1 MLGKGEIAL
10 PLDLDQAFSNQTLDP
25 LGHRR
30 GSEPQPFADARLKD
44 ALPLFSEL
52 VDRLEVLLGCL
63 IEPAQVGRGWC
74 HARIVSSTGMA
85 AAKTSSR
92 PKLLI
97 LDGHSLAFR
106 AFYALPEDLQ
116 TTDGTFTNAVYG
128 FTSMLIKL
136 LQEQRP
142 DYIACCFDMGAPLQ
156 RTAEFADYKATR
168 TEAPETFSPQL
179 PLIREV
185 LRVMK
190 IPIYELAG
198 HEADDIIA
206 YLAKC
211 SASEGVDVKVVTGDR
226 DFFQI
231 VNKDIKVLYNRR
243 GITDIVEMDAK
254 AVEERYGIPPKKY
267 VDLKAL
273 EGDPSDNLPG
283 VPGVGTKTAAKLI
296 QRYGSAEE
304 VVAHAEEQT
313 PKLAENLAAHAEQ
326 VTINK
331 KLSTLAEVPLEDVGL
346 EDLKMGAW
354 DLDELG
360 ELFKSL
366 EFRTLLERLLSDLP
380 EAAEGEGTPFE
391 LDLKVVADATDL
403 AALADDLRRAGEFA
417 IDVVPASARGAP
429 RSIGLSWGQGFVAY
443 VPVGAGGLTGDE
455 LRAGMGA
462 LLEDQGVSKLAHGA
476 RKVILSL
483 AAAGIELDGLRLD
496 TQVGAYL
503 LDPAAPGYPIDEL
516 ARKYTGRELKSAA
529 PVEREEEAQ
538 AALDLAVGGPDEGEV
553 EDASLR
559 ALAVAEIAA
568 VVEPELERLG
578 MADLYRTIEH
588 PTVDVLTR
596 MERVGVKIDLDYLGE
611 MARDLDKRIAEL
623 ETECYDLAGERINLG
638 SPQQLRILLYDKLG
652 LKTTRR
658 TKTGLS
664 TDARALQQLV
674 DQHPFVPKLLE
685 YRELSKLKN
694 TYVDAL
700 PPLVDPDDGRV
711 HTTYD
716 QTAAATG
723 RLSSTNPNL
732 QNIPVRTDLGKQI
745 RRAFIAEDGHVLLS
759 VDYSQIELRVMAH
772 LSEDPILLEVFENHE
787 DIHTA
792 TAARIFDIS
801 PDALKTRHRSV
812 AKMVNYGLSYGMMAP
827 GLAERLNVPVSEAQD
842 IIDAY
847 FEQFSGVSEFLNEI
861 VTRAYADGFTTT
873 MFGRRRYLAELGSGN
888 PRVRAIGERQALNAP
903 IQGSAA
909 DIMKLAMINVAG
921 ALEREGLA
929 SQMILTVHDELVF
942 EVPHDEQDAAA
953 ELVRREMT
961 GVCEMKVPLEVD
973 LSSGVTW
980 ADAKS

>member
-1 MLGKGEIAL
+1 MPPTK
-10 PLDLDQAFSNQTLDP
+10 
-25 LGHRR
+25 
-30 GSEPQPFADARLKD
+30 
-44 ALPLFSEL
+44 
-52 VDRLEVLLGCL
+52 
-63 IEPAQVGRGWC
+63 
-74 HARIVSSTGMA
+74 STA
-85 AAKTSSR
+85 R

-116 TTDGTFTNAVYG
+116 TTDGTYTNAVYG

-136 LQEQRP
+136 LQEERP
-142 DYIACCFDMGAPLQ
+142 DYISCCFDMGAPLQ
-156 RTAEFADYKATR
+156 RTEEFADYKATR

-185 LRVMK
+185 LRVMQ
-190 IPIYELAG
+190 IPVYELAG

-211 SASEGVDVKVVTGDR
+211 SASEGVDVRIVTGDR
-226 DFFQI
+226 DFFQL
-231 VNKDIKVLYNRR
+231 VNDDIKVLYNRR
-243 GITDIVEMDAK
+243 GISDIVEMDAK
-254 AVEERYGIPPKKY
+254 AVEERYGVPPDKY

-296 QRYGSAEE
+296 QKYGSAEE
-304 VVAHAEEQT
+304 VVAHAGEQT
-313 PKLAENLAAHAEQ
+313 PKLAQNLAEHGDQ
-326 VTINK
+326 VGINK
-331 KLSTLAEVPLEDVGL
+331 KLSTLVEVPLEEVGL
-346 EDLKMGAW
+346 EDLTMGKW

-391 LDLKVVADATDL
+391 LDLRVVTSAREL
-403 AALADDLRRAGEFA
+403 ASLVDDLRRAGEFA
-417 IDVVPASARGAP
+417 FDVVAVSERGAP
-429 RSIGLSWGQGFVAY
+429 RSLSFSWGQGAVAHL
-443 VPVGAGGLTGDE
+443 VVGAGGLTHEE
-455 LRAGMGA
+455 LRSAIAA
-462 LLEDQGVSKLAHGA
+462 LLQDAGVTKLAHGA
-476 RKVILSL
+476 RAAILAL
-483 AAAGIELDGLRLD
+483 AAVGIDLDGLRLD
-496 TQVGAYL
+496 TQVAAYL
-503 LDPAAPGYPIDEL
+503 LDPAAPGYPLDEL
-516 ARKYTGRELKSAA
+516 ARRYTGRELKSAD

-538 AALDLAVGGPDEGEV
+538 ASLDLGAGEPDRGEV
-553 EDASLR
+553 EDSSLR

-568 VVEPELERLG
+568 AVEPELDRLG
-578 MADLYRTIEH
+578 MSELYRSIEH
-588 PTVDVLTR
+588 PVVGVLTR
-596 MERVGVKIDLDYLGE
+596 MERRGVKIDLDYLGE
-611 MARDLDKRIAEL
+611 MASDLDKRIGEL

-638 SPQQLRILLYDKLG
+638 SPQQLRILLYDKLA

-674 DQHPFVPKLLE
+674 DQHPFVRKLLD
-685 YRELSKLKN
+685 YRELAKLKN

-700 PPLVDPDDGRV
+700 PPLVDPEDGRV

-745 RRAFIAEDGHVLLS
+745 RRAFIAEPGHVLLS
-759 VDYSQIELRVMAH
+759 ADYSQIELRVMAH
-772 LSEDPILLEVFENHE
+772 LSEDPILLEVFEKGE

-792 TAARIFDIS
+792 TAARVFQLA
-801 PDALKTRHRSV
+801 PAKLQTRHRSV
-812 AKMVNYGLSYGMMAP
+812 AKMINYGLSYGMAAP
-827 GLAERLNVPVSEAQD
+827 GLAERLNVPVSEAQE

-847 FEQFSGVSEFLNEI
+847 FEQFSGVSDFLNDI

-873 MFGRRRYLAELGSGN
+873 MFGRRRYLPELGSGN

-909 DIMKLAMINVAG
+909 DIMKLAMINVED
-921 ALEREGLA
+921 ALERSGLGA
-929 SQMILTVHDELVF
+929 EMILTVHDELVF
-942 EVPHDEQDAAA
+942 EVPEREQEEAAV
-953 ELVRREMT
+953 LVRTEMT
-961 GVCEMKVPLEVD
+961 GVCEMKVPLDVD
-973 LSSGVTW
+973 VSAGVTW
-980 ADAKS
+980 AEAKS